1 MFPQRPY
8 QGNVQEA
15 DDAVE
20 QDGDDDGEDNEADD
34 SSP

>member
-8 QGNVQEA
+8 QGNVREA

-20 QDGDDDGEDNEADD
+20 RDGDDDGEGGETDD
-34 SSP
+34 PSP